1 MEKKEKRSNLSEMG
15 SSFLF
20 PIVLSIGVIGFV
32 IFKQPLFLIFGALL
46 SALLLIFKK

>member
-1 MEKKEKRSNLSEMG
+1 MDKKEKRSNSSEMS

-20 PIVLSIGVIGFV
+20 SIVLSLGVIGFV

-46 SALLLIFKK
+46 SALLLVFKK